1 MLITRITMLIARI
14 TMLIAEITMLIAG
27 INAPIGGICEIYRIW
42 DYYTPIAAY
51 WKVQKLNFL

>member
-1 MLITRITMLIARI
+1 MLITRITMLITRITMLIAG
-14 TMLIAEITMLIAG
+14 ITMLIAG

>member
-14 TMLIAEITMLIAG
+14 TMLITGIIAPIAG
-27 INAPIGGICEIYRIW
+27 ICEFYRIW
-42 DYYTPIAAY
+42 SYYTPIAAY